1 MHDRVEWHIINILR
15 NQRFFNMK
23 VKKGILIVFEG
34 IDGSGKSTQIQI
46 LRNIL
51 DDKGLDVV
59 VFREPSKG
67 PWGQKIKEKAAF
79 PDSLSPE
86 EELELFVNDRKDN
99 VQKNLRPALAKNKIV
114 LLDRYYFS
122 TMAYQGAKGLDVEKI
137 RLMNEKFAIR
147 PDLVFILD
155 VDAGRAL
162 QRIQDRKNK
171 DLLFERLDYLVE
183 VRKIFK
189 SFLGENIFHIDSDNI
204 PDEISDQV
212 ASVVLKYIDKFL
224 YI

>member
-1 MHDRVEWHIINILR
+1 
-15 NQRFFNMK
+15 MK

-34 IDGSGKSTQIQI
+34 IDGSGKSTQIQS

-59 VFREPSKG
+59 VFREPSHG

-137 RLMNEKFAIR
+137 RLLNEKFAIR

-162 QRIQDRKNK
+162 HRIQDRKNK

>member
-1 MHDRVEWHIINILR
+1 
-15 NQRFFNMK
+15 MK

-51 DDKGLDVV
+51 DNKGLDVV
-59 VFREPSKG
+59 VFREPSQG

-162 QRIQDRKNK
+162 HRIKDRKNK

-183 VRKIFK
+183 VRKEYRRFE
-189 SFLGENIFHIDSDNI
+189 GENIFHIDSEKT
-204 PDEISDQV
+204 PEEISKNIS
-212 ASVVLKYIDKFL
+212 SVVFEYIRND
-224 YI
+224 

>member
-1 MHDRVEWHIINILR
+1 
-15 NQRFFNMK
+15 MK

-59 VFREPSKG
+59 VFREPSQG
-67 PWGQKIKEKAAF
+67 PWGRKIKEKAAF

-204 PDEISDQV
+204 PGEISDQV

>member
-1 MHDRVEWHIINILR
+1 
-15 NQRFFNMK
+15 MK

-51 DDKGLDVV
+51 DEKGLEVV
-59 VFREPSKG
+59 VFREPSQG
-67 PWGQKIKEKAAF
+67 PWGQKIKEKAVF

-162 QRIQDRKNK
+162 HRIQDRKNK

-183 VRKIFK
+183 VRKEYRRFEGK
-189 SFLGENIFHIDSDNI
+189 NIFHIDSEKT
-204 PDEISDQV
+204 PEEISKNIS
-212 ASVVLKYIDKFL
+212 SVVFEYIRND
-224 YI
+224 

>member
-1 MHDRVEWHIINILR
+1 
-15 NQRFFNMK
+15 MK

-51 DDKGLDVV
+51 ENKGLDVV
-59 VFREPSKG
+59 VFREPSQG
-67 PWGQKIKEKAAF
+67 PWGQKIKEKVAF

-99 VQKNLRPALAKNKIV
+99 VQKNLRPALAKNRIV

-137 RLMNEKFAIR
+137 RLLNEKFAIR

-212 ASVVLKYIDKFL
+212 ASIVLKYIDKFL

>member
-1 MHDRVEWHIINILR
+1 
-15 NQRFFNMK
+15 MK

-59 VFREPSKG
+59 VFREPSQG

>member
-59 VFREPSKG
+59 VFREPSHG

-99 VQKNLRPALAKNKIV
+99 VQKNLRPALTKNKIV

-162 QRIQDRKNK
+162 HRIQDRKNK

-204 PDEISDQV
+204 PGEISDQV

>member
-1 MHDRVEWHIINILR
+1 
-15 NQRFFNMK
+15 MK

-51 DDKGLDVV
+51 ENKGLDVV
-59 VFREPSKG
+59 VFREPSQG

-99 VQKNLRPALAKNKIV
+99 IQKNLRPALAKNKIV

-122 TMAYQGAKGLDVEKI
+122 TMAYQGAKGLDVERI

-162 QRIQDRKNK
+162 HRIKDRKNK

-183 VRKIFK
+183 VRKEYRRFEGK
-189 SFLGENIFHIDSDNI
+189 NIFHIDSEKT
-204 PDEISDQV
+204 PEEISKNIS
-212 ASVVLKYIDKFL
+212 SVVFEYIHND
-224 YI
+224 

>member
-1 MHDRVEWHIINILR
+1 
-15 NQRFFNMK
+15 MK

>member
-1 MHDRVEWHIINILR
+1 
-15 NQRFFNMK
+15 MK

-59 VFREPSKG
+59 VFREPSQG

-204 PDEISDQV
+204 PGEISDQV

>member
-162 QRIQDRKNK
+162 HRIQDRKNK

>member
-1 MHDRVEWHIINILR
+1 
-15 NQRFFNMK
+15 MK
-23 VKKGILIVFEG
+23 VKQGILIVFEG

-51 DDKGLDVV
+51 SDKGLDVV
-59 VFREPSKG
+59 VFREPSQS
-67 PWGQKIKEKAAF
+67 PWGKKIKEKAAF
-79 PDSLSPE
+79 PDSLTPE
-86 EELELFVNDRKDN
+86 EELELFLKDRKDN
-99 VQKNLRPALAKNKIV
+99 VKKNLKPSLAKNKII

-137 RLMNEKFAIR
+137 RQMNESFAIR

-162 QRIQDRKNK
+162 HRIQDRRNK

-183 VRKIFK
+183 VRKIFRHFK
-189 SFLGENIFHIDSDNI
+189 GDNIFHVDGKKT
-204 PDEISDQV
+204 PEEISKYIS
-212 ASVVLKYIDKFL
+212 SVVFEYIHNDM
-224 YI
+224 

>member
-1 MHDRVEWHIINILR
+1 
-15 NQRFFNMK
+15 MK

-59 VFREPSKG
+59 VFREPSQG
-67 PWGQKIKEKAAF
+67 PWGRKIKEKAAF

-147 PDLVFILD
+147 PGLVFILD

-204 PDEISDQV
+204 PGEISDQV

>member
-1 MHDRVEWHIINILR
+1 
-15 NQRFFNMK
+15 MK

-59 VFREPSKG
+59 VFREPSHG

-137 RLMNEKFAIR
+137 RLLNEKFAIR

-162 QRIQDRKNK
+162 HRIQDRKNK

-183 VRKIFK
+183 VRKEYSRFE
-189 SFLGENIFHIDSDNI
+189 GENIFHINSEKT
-204 PDEISDQV
+204 PEEISKNIC
-212 ASVVLKYIDKFL
+212 SVVLKYIDKFL

>member
-1 MHDRVEWHIINILR
+1 
-15 NQRFFNMK
+15 MK

-46 LRNIL
+46 LWNIL
-51 DDKGLDVV
+51 ENKGLDVV
-59 VFREPSKG
+59 VFREPSQG

-99 VQKNLRPALAKNKIV
+99 IQKNLRPALAKNKIV

-137 RLMNEKFAIR
+137 RLINEKFAIR

-162 QRIQDRKNK
+162 HRIQDRKNK

-183 VRKIFK
+183 VRKEYRRFE
-189 SFLGENIFHIDSDNI
+189 GENIFHIDSEKT
-204 PDEISDQV
+204 PEEISKNIS
-212 ASVVLKYIDKFL
+212 SVVFEYIRND
-224 YI
+224 

>member
-1 MHDRVEWHIINILR
+1 
-15 NQRFFNMK
+15 MK
-23 VKKGILIVFEG
+23 AKKGILIVFEG

-51 DDKGLDVV
+51 DEKGLDVV
-59 VFREPSKG
+59 VFREPSQS
-67 PWGQKIKEKAAF
+67 PWGQKIREKAAF

-137 RLMNEKFAIR
+137 RIMNEKFAIR

-162 QRIQDRKNK
+162 HRIQDRKNK

-183 VRKIFK
+183 VRKKYRRFE
-189 SFLGENIFHIDSDNI
+189 GENIFHIDSEKT
-204 PDEISDQV
+204 PEEISKNIS
-212 ASVVLKYIDKFL
+212 SVVFEYIHNE
-224 YI
+224 

>member
-1 MHDRVEWHIINILR
+1 
-15 NQRFFNMK
+15 MK

-59 VFREPSKG
+59 VFREPSHG

-137 RLMNEKFAIR
+137 RLLNEKFAIR

-162 QRIQDRKNK
+162 HRIQDRKNK

>member
-1 MHDRVEWHIINILR
+1 
-15 NQRFFNMK
+15 

-46 LRNIL
+46 LWNIL
-51 DDKGLDVV
+51 ENKGLDVV
-59 VFREPSKG
+59 VFREPSQG

-99 VQKNLRPALAKNKIV
+99 IQKNLRPALAKNKIV

-137 RLMNEKFAIR
+137 RLINEKFAIR

-162 QRIQDRKNK
+162 HRIQDRKNK

-183 VRKIFK
+183 VRKEYRRFE
-189 SFLGENIFHIDSDNI
+189 GENIFHIDSEKT
-204 PDEISDQV
+204 PEEISKNIS
-212 ASVVLKYIDKFL
+212 SVVFEYIRND
-224 YI
+224 

>member
-1 MHDRVEWHIINILR
+1 
-15 NQRFFNMK
+15 MK

-59 VFREPSKG
+59 VFREPSQG

-137 RLMNEKFAIR
+137 RIMNEKFAIR

-162 QRIQDRKNK
+162 HRIQDRKNK

-183 VRKIFK
+183 VRKEYRRFE
-189 SFLGENIFHIDSDNI
+189 GENIFHIDSEKT
-204 PDEISDQV
+204 PEEISKNIS
-212 ASVVLKYIDKFL
+212 SVVFEYIHNE
-224 YI
+224 